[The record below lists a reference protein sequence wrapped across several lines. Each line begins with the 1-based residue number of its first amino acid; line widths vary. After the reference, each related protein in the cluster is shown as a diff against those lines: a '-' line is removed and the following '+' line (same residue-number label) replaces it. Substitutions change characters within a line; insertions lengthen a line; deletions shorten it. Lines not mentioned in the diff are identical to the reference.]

1 MNQLNQ
7 PNPSSTTT
15 PLGYALL
22 IYMCIVVLL
31 ITLIPFEFR
40 MPRTVRILLIPDFKD
55 FITNIVLFIPLGF
68 LFRLSRGKSSDPLC
82 LTAFVLGMLLS
93 LTIESAQVF
102 IAGRYPQVSDV
113 LLNGSGAWLGAML
126 FRVLKKN
133 LNAKQ
138 PFKLF
143 ALELPLMNLV
153 YLLVPLMW
161 LNGLAT
167 GKESSRLW
175 LMLLL
180 GLMGG
185 GVLSAIYRFR
195 FKQPQGPSFY
205 KLSLFTMGWFFTASI
220 PAMINFPK
228 QIFLFGIFIGIFV
241 QIPARIA
248 GRTQKEERRFELPA
262 LKLLLPVYAVYLLL
276 LAAWPTTLPLEQW
289 RFSINFEELVFNER
303 IVFIF
308 RFIEYV
314 ASFTLLGYMIAEM
327 RGRKNEST
335 EKTLGWTLS
344 IAFVAAIVIEMLK
357 TYPAISS
364 FNILSIIII
373 TSASIYGAVAYRLQ
387 LSAIEH
393 LGPFRH

>member
-1 MNQLNQ
+1 
-7 PNPSSTTT
+7 
-15 PLGYALL
+15 
-22 IYMCIVVLL
+22 VVM

-40 MPRTVRILLIPDFKD
+40 MPRTVRIFLVPDFKD
-55 FITNIVLFIPLGF
+55 FITNIVLFIPVGF
-68 LFRLSRGKSSDPLC
+68 LFRLSRGKCSDPFC
-82 LTAFVLGMLLS
+82 LTALVFGMLLS
-93 LTIESAQVF
+93 LAIESAQVF

-133 LNAKQ
+133 LKAKQ

-143 ALELPLMNLV
+143 ALELPLMSLV

-161 LNGLAT
+161 LNSLAT
-167 GKESSRLW
+167 GKEGSRLW

-205 KLSLFTMGWFFTASI
+205 KLSFFAMAWFLIASI

-228 QIFLFGIFIGIFV
+228 EMSLCGIFIGIFV
-241 QIPARIA
+241 QIPARIP
-248 GRTQKEERRFELPA
+248 GRTEKDERRFELPT

-289 RFSINFEELVFNER
+289 RFGINFEELVFNEK

-314 ASFTLLGYMIAEM
+314 AAFTLLGYMIAEM

-335 EKTLGWTLS
+335 ERTLVWTLF
-344 IAFVAAIVIEMLK
+344 IATIAAIFIEMLK
-357 TYPAISS
+357 TYPAIRS
-364 FNILSIIII
+364 FSILSIIII
-373 TSASIYGAVAYRLQ
+373 ASASIYGAVTYRLQ
-387 LSAIEH
+387 LSSIER
-393 LGPFRH
+393 LDPFTH